1 MTVRA
6 YVSRVAKHQILS
18 RKIFIILITMNTLPI
33 LETSR
38 PFVSAVLDPFGADA
52 PAFVPDLLHNNSIC
66 LTDTY
71 ETVPISAAAGAAACD
86 TVLIFMRTG
95 YSKFYN
101 DQTQTNPDMLYTLSV
116 LMLDSSGNVDNYYN
130 FELTNYQT
138 IFNSVDGI
146 PTATAL
152 VAAYRIF
159 AMGLRVLPS
168 VEIVTNSA
176 APYVLYYIGGQFKLD
191 DLEAAL
197 EQNSSVITLV
207 RNSPYSDM
215 FANNEGCTARYNP
228 FQLETQLSLHD
239 STATMVNTGCLEMP
253 CVLVKFSQAIDS
265 GGLFPIR
272 VDCRVWLEGILKQ
285 PTPIY
290 STSSTPDPYYPQLR
304 AILSASSDTLPL
316 VTKGHTFEGIDDAV
330 QDLVGIAG
338 RLFGYAL
345 KIGAQKGKSY
355 ARRGKRAIVRKAK
368 KKFRNSR
375 KGGRD
380 SGRVPSGVLGPT
392 KPRQPPNVSG
402 RFRRKLKRRNRN

>member
-1 MTVRA
+1 M
-6 YVSRVAKHQILS
+6 
-18 RKIFIILITMNTLPI
+18 MNTLPI
-33 LETSR
+33 LESSR
-38 PFVSAVLDPFGADA
+38 PFVSSVLDPFGADA

-66 LTDTY
+66 LTDTF
-71 ETVPISAAAGAAACD
+71 ETVPTAAAAGGAPCD
-86 TVLIFMRTG
+86 TILVFMRTG

-116 LMLDSSGNVDNYYN
+116 LMLDSSGLVDNYYN
-130 FELTNYQT
+130 FELTNYKT
-138 IFNSVDGI
+138 IFSPVDGI
-146 PTATAL
+146 PTASAL

-176 APYVLYYIGGQFKLD
+176 APYVLYYVGGQLKLD
-191 DLEAAL
+191 DLESALAAS
-197 EQNSSVITLV
+197 SSVITLV

-228 FQLETQLSLHD
+228 FQLETQLTLND
-239 STATMVNTGCLEMP
+239 STAGMVNTGCLEMP
-253 CVLVKFSQAIDS
+253 CVLIKFSQAIDD
-265 GGLFPIR
+265 GELFPVR
-272 VDCRVWLEGILKQ
+272 VDCRIWLEGILKQ

-290 STSSTPDPYYPQLR
+290 STSSIPDPYYPQLR
-304 AILSASSDTLPL
+304 SILSASSDNLPL
-316 VTKGHTFEGIDDAV
+316 VTKGHTFESIDDAV
-330 QDLVGIAG
+330 QDLVGIAS

-345 KIGAQKGKSY
+345 KIGAQKGKSF
-355 ARRGKRAIVRKAK
+355 ARRGKRAVVRKVK
-368 KKFRNSR
+368 KKVRKIGK

-402 RFRRKLKRRNRN
+402 HARRRLKRRNRN